1 MDLPGRPARIVI
13 SGCTAAGKTTHAR
26 LLARELGWRY
36 VGMSTVMRELL
47 GVTAQAREWEPGF
60 DARRA
65 ADVRIDRVA
74 DERMTEFIAGQ
85 EKVVVDAW
93 LQPWLQPAGTAV
105 NVWFESDH
113 RSRAMKCAVSF
124 LRNGEERSLAA
135 SSDLV
140 AAKDLFSREQFAR
153 LYGISFSYSPE
164 VFDLR
169 CDNSGFIRTPT
180 VDDSDRGI
188 RDFQRVLMRDVEGL
202 LADRPS

>member
-1 MDLPGRPARIVI
+1 M
-13 SGCTAAGKTTHAR
+13 
-26 LLARELGWRY
+26 
-36 VGMSTVMRELL
+36 GMSTVMRELL